1 MIVVW
6 GRKNSLN
13 VQKVMWA
20 LGELGLAHERKDAG
34 GAFGGLD
41 TPEYL
46 ALNPNGRIP
55 TLVDGDTVVW
65 EPNAVVRY
73 LAAQYGAGSLWP
85 EDPGARAR
93 ADAWMDWV
101 ATTVIPDLNPAF
113 WHLVRLPVDEKD
125 MSVVAAAGGALAKT
139 FAILDAHL
147 ADRAFVAGDALT
159 MGDIPV
165 GAAVYRY
172 LSLDL
177 DRPALPHIETYFA
190 RLKGRPAFAEH
201 VMIPLS

>member
-13 VQKVMWA
+13 LQKAMWA
-20 LGELGLAHERKDAG
+20 IGELGLAYERHDAG
-34 GAFGGLD
+34 GPFGGLD

-55 TLVDGDTVVW
+55 TLVDGETVVW
-65 EPNAVVRY
+65 ESNAVVRY
-73 LAAQYGAGSLWP
+73 LAAQYGSGSLWP
-85 EDPGARAR
+85 EASGARAA

-113 WHLVRLPVDEKD
+113 WHLVRLPDGERDPAIVT
-125 MSVVAAAGGALAKT
+125 AAAGALGKT
-139 FAILDAHL
+139 FAILDRHL
-147 ADRAFVAGDALT
+147 QSRAYVGGDALT
-159 MGDIPV
+159 MGDMPA

-172 LSLDL
+172 LSMTIELPPL
-177 DRPALPHIETYFA
+177 PAVQAYFERLKTRPAYC
-190 RLKGRPAFAEH
+190 EH